1 MSDQEEISKELAAQ
15 KQRMDTLKKFVT
27 NYSKDGKSIKNKVEY
42 FEKRLQRLQD
52 WWVSFDKANHE
63 LIETGKNEKDEYFT
77 DNHFE
82 KAKTGYQDIRSKI
95 QQDMVDFKQQ
105 TEKNAATGSG
115 VSGNATPIKQCA
127 KTTTK
132 EIEFVDLLAD
142 DDDENESV
150 DGDNADNDFQEEL
163 PPTVAVMLYQKK
175 ELFDIF
181 KMLNRNETVSQ
192 GVANA
197 QLDQLKI
204 IWSEFRATYR
214 QVKVSTEKKWCDGIS
229 FNEIQQKFVTLCG
242 KLNDT
247 KNNSMQNAN
256 VKLPKVK
263 LPEFDCASDNWREFK
278 SMFDKMVHENDSIP
292 EAIKVQYLKSC
303 LKGEAAKKVSH
314 LTPEES
320 NYQDVYSILERQYG
334 NKRENVG
341 KLIEKILDIPCQS
354 AETSN
359 GLKNLFDTANECLMA
374 IKNYNVNIKDW
385 DPLIIHILKKKLH
398 KSTVIDYESK
408 LNDVRELQT
417 LSSFLQYVEHRFM
430 ALLSAENSG
439 QKSLEKTE
447 KYEKKSKKVYETPF
461 GCTYYDLANYDHL
474 QNLLYAD
481 PTVNDD
487 GEIDLLLGVAEFSK
501 IVKHGLIKGAEDSP
515 IAMNSELGWLIMGPQ
530 NVDGI
535 ESEDNEPEMSEE
547 ERYCEEHYVKNTKR
561 DDDGRLNV
569 SMAFK
574 NEKWPELGDSRKSAL
589 ATLFQLEKRF
599 EKNQELKKQYSAVV
613 KESIESGHLVLVENP
628 PNEAHY
634 IPHHAVFKES
644 TTTKLRSVYNASQK
658 TSNGKSLNEQ
668 LAVGKIVQP
677 SIFELMLR
685 WRESKI
691 AIVADL
697 EKMYKQIRL
706 NEKQQHLQMILWR
719 NSGTER
725 IKSYK
730 MTTVTFGLKNSSFLA
745 IRSLHEIAK
754 IIENKYPRAAKA
766 IMKCFYVDDY
776 TGGAESVEEAL
787 CTHREMKKAFDE
799 FGFNLRKLVSN
810 STELLKCVPGC
821 DKEEQ
826 NKSFVK
832 ALGIPWK
839 PETDEFIF
847 QITVNLKSKPETKRQ
862 LSSEIASLQYDPLGW
877 IAPVIVKAKILFQD
891 VWQLKKENKKSYD
904 WDDKLPIEIIDRWM
918 LFKSRLSALSSI
930 KMQRWLGVI
939 LTLPE
944 YRLSFQLKIYETVKK
959 GDINTAR
966 EFLAAH
972 KWINANVRS
981 ILDESDAILHAK
993 YQLIYTVG
1001 SQFSIDGGSK
1011 RWVVTQALLKRVPFH
1026 MKRLYHEHG
1035 EEKLEFNIDYVEN
1048 GHVYGA
1054 PKVDYRDDVFTPCRI
1069 LNQSIYPLLKEALID
1084 DFLDGRMNI
1093 TFPEVSASTK
1103 KGLRVLMSATVIDE
1117 QTFQS
1122 AFKDLSVAD
1131 RKTILIL
1138 SGLLRFEV
1146 LKLVLT
1152 KRWRV
1157 SYGVNEN
1164 GTRKMAIPFK
1174 AKDVAAEM
1182 TEFGHPDVA
1191 ICLTQLSYYYSGL
1204 SDEQMF
1210 QAFRI
1215 LAKTQN
1221 AAAVYEKWITS
1232 ITPKLIEPSIESYSG
1247 LNLSDPFQREEI
1259 LFPLFRFNMDII
1271 DFYLSH
1277 VVFPRE
1283 AKSFEN
1289 KLIST
1294 AWDLCSEH
1302 MQHRVTGFSGT
1313 NDTKNILPM
1322 PIAQNDLAELE
1333 DTNERVRQTLLQP
1346 ENQDYQNL
1354 PPNVSARAIIE
1365 KLVNFEIPVLLD
1377 SGALMLELN
1386 NKQVAE
1392 EWLKM
1397 ASDSFFDA
1405 AVYFD
1410 SQDVLQTVDRNDVV
1424 AEFDC
1429 SVYRENLNR
1438 CLVYLDD
1445 THTRG
1450 TDLKFPLGWKA
1461 CVTLSGEITR
1471 DKTVQACMRM
1481 RQLGKGHSIAF
1492 WASFE
1497 ADLRIRDTCNLSLHD
1512 CVNNEHV
1519 IDFICNNSRR
1529 FEVENTVHWA
1539 SAAYNYTKKLA
1550 AHKLYDDS
1558 TDDAAI
1564 RNLYEKCVDNEYLTL
1579 EEMYGDKEEV
1589 ELSDISKRKFATLTN
1604 QYEEDTGIN
1613 QFVQRIDD
1621 GVFEKLQKQ
1630 APDVKR
1636 FVHSLDEEQEKE
1648 LEQEIEE
1655 ERQIERPPKLDP
1667 ANPTFDQQLISL
1679 MVSGATGE
1687 IFSEIKRTQTLVPFA
1702 TGLMHTKL
1710 FEKYKN
1716 QPNWADHLYVTKDFV
1731 RVLANITHLCDQFLR
1746 PVWWIARVDAQND
1759 GHILVVLSSF
1769 ECDRLLVTF
1778 RKSTKSILFPFR
1790 PTLSKLH
1797 SDLLDQQDLRV
1808 TAKPST
1814 AALDVNDVAQLKMYS
1829 GSMYFKSEAEQSAYC
1844 NFLGLIPRPRTPE
1857 QEMAFE
1863 EGIIK
1868 PNGFVPVENR
1878 QRSKA
1883 VVECVN
1889 QCRFHE
1895 NPVDLAIQLIE
1906 AHHEFMRNE
1915 SHASSVLQLGSKLSI
1930 TK

>member
-63 LIETGKNEKDEYFT
+63 LIETGKNKKDEYFT

-263 LPEFDCASDNWREFK
+263 LPEFDCAS
-278 SMFDKMVHENDSIP
+278 
-292 EAIKVQYLKSC
+292 
-303 LKGEAAKKVSH
+303 EAAKKVSH

-461 GCTYYDLANYDHL
+461 GCTYCNKPHSIYKCFDFKKKSVKERSEWAKNEKACVVCLQMHEKGQCSSKYMCKTCGKKHNTLLHFEAKKEARNETQTTLIATTSNNVTTANTDGNSSQVQVLLTTKNEANLLPVAFVNVLAKNGEKILMKSIVDGCSQGALMTENAFQKLNRCADRIIADVEGVAACTQTAKKIAPITVQPHFTDKYSLDTDVIILKKITNLAYFKDDLANYDHL

-530 NVDGI
+530 SKEEHVDGI

-613 KESIESGHLVLVENP
+613 KESIESGHLVVVENP

-787 CTHREMKKAFDE
+787 CTYREMKKAFDE

-930 KMQRWLGVI
+930 KMQRWLGTTVN
-939 LTLPE
+939 TKVE
-944 YRLSFQLKIYETVKK
+944 VHGFCDACKKALSANVYLRFVNENQQVNVMLVAAKTKNAPMIEQTIPKLELCATVLLVKLVKSVRKAMSMNIEKTVLYSDSKVALAWICSDPLRYKKFVASRIKEVNKLKDAQWCHIPGAINPADCASRGIFGDELVDHPLWWHGPHFLNGKMNYDVQSEGNIEAINEEKIHALVVTSEEKMKKKLFVDDSKIIWPNISSWKKMQRVFAYIIRFVDYLKAKVALKK
-959 GDINTAR
+959 GIKCQNVEIKVENKGAPITANEIEKATNFIIR
-966 EFLAAH
+966 IAQSEYYECEVNDLE
-972 KWINANVRS
+972 KCKEIEKTS
-981 ILDESDAILHAK
+981 E
-993 YQLIYTVG
+993 
-1001 SQFSIDGGSK
+1001 
-1011 RWVVTQALLKRVPFH
+1011 LLKLNVFID
-1026 MKRLYHEHG
+1026 
-1035 EEKLEFNIDYVEN
+1035 EK
-1048 GHVYGA
+1048 
-1054 PKVDYRDDVFTPCRI
+1054 RI
-1069 LNQSIYPLLKEALID
+1069 LRVGGRITNEDIPFEMRHPILIPKKSEIAKLIIRDVHETNFHTGPKLTEALIRKKFWITNGQTTIKKQLKNCVICRKFRPKTAHQMMANRLLHELTIIEKEEFNDEVANELTTQGIMWKFSPPAAPHFNGLVEAGVKTIKTHLKRALGEQKFTFEELSTLLAQIEAAANSRPLTPMSCDTNDSTILTPAHFLLNSYPVAIANENFDETEYLHTIQQRAKWHTPNDAIKKD
-1084 DFLDGRMNI
+1084 DLVLISD
-1093 TFPEVSASTK
+1093 SAPVGK
-1103 KGLRVLMSATVIDE
+1103 WPMGRVLEVHQGQDGLTRVATVKTANNTLKRPITKLAPLPIDRSS
-1117 QTFQS
+1117 QTSTTSISEEKEKNEKIKTKTVNQTLIS
-1122 AFKDLSVAD
+1122 LLVIVALA
-1131 RKTILIL
+1131 TM
-1138 SGLLRFEV
+1138 
-1146 LKLVLT
+1146 T
-1152 KRWRV
+1152 KN
-1157 SYGVNEN
+1157 GVN
-1164 GTRKMAIPFK
+1164 
-1174 AKDVAAEM
+1174 AAPI
-1182 TEFGHPDVA
+1182 G
-1191 ICLTQLSYYYSGL
+1191 
-1204 SDEQMF
+1204 
-1210 QAFRI
+1210 
-1215 LAKTQN
+1215 
-1221 AAAVYEKWITS
+1221 
-1232 ITPKLIEPSIESYSG
+1232 
-1247 LNLSDPFQREEI
+1247 
-1259 LFPLFRFNMDII
+1259 
-1271 DFYLSH
+1271 
-1277 VVFPRE
+1277 
-1283 AKSFEN
+1283 
-1289 KLIST
+1289 ST
-1294 AWDLCSEH
+1294 
-1302 MQHRVTGFSGT
+1302 V
-1313 NDTKNILPM
+1313 
-1322 PIAQNDLAELE
+1322 
-1333 DTNERVRQTLLQP
+1333 ERVRRSP
-1346 ENQDYQNL
+1346 D
-1354 PPNVSARAIIE
+1354 
-1365 KLVNFEIPVLLD
+1365 F
-1377 SGALMLELN
+1377 
-1386 NKQVAE
+1386 
-1392 EWLKM
+1392 WL
-1397 ASDSFFDA
+1397 A
-1405 AVYFD
+1405 
-1410 SQDVLQTVDRNDVV
+1410 
-1424 AEFDC
+1424 
-1429 SVYRENLNR
+1429 
-1438 CLVYLDD
+1438 
-1445 THTRG
+1445 
-1450 TDLKFPLGWKA
+1450 
-1461 CVTLSGEITR
+1461 
-1471 DKTVQACMRM
+1471 
-1481 RQLGKGHSIAF
+1481 GHYY
-1492 WASFE
+1492 
-1497 ADLRIRDTCNLSLHD
+1497 D
-1512 CVNNEHV
+1512 
-1519 IDFICNNSRR
+1519 
-1529 FEVENTVHWA
+1529 
-1539 SAAYNYTKKLA
+1539 KLA
-1550 AHKLYDDS
+1550 TEDIAIHK
-1558 TDDAAI
+1558 TIA
-1564 RNLYEKCVDNEYLTL
+1564 
-1579 EEMYGDKEEV
+1579 
-1589 ELSDISKRKFATLTN
+1589 ELKT
-1604 QYEEDTGIN
+1604 
-1613 QFVQRIDD
+1613 
-1621 GVFEKLQKQ
+1621 
-1630 APDVKR
+1630 
-1636 FVHSLDEEQEKE
+1636 
-1648 LEQEIEE
+1648 
-1655 ERQIERPPKLDP
+1655 
-1667 ANPTFDQQLISL
+1667 
-1679 MVSGATGE
+1679 
-1687 IFSEIKRTQTLVPFA
+1687 
-1702 TGLMHTKL
+1702 
-1710 FEKYKN
+1710 
-1716 QPNWADHLYVTKDFV
+1716 
-1731 RVLANITHLCDQFLR
+1731 
-1746 PVWWIARVDAQND
+1746 
-1759 GHILVVLSSF
+1759 SS
-1769 ECDRLLVTF
+1769 
-1778 RKSTKSILFPFR
+1778 
-1790 PTLSKLH
+1790 
-1797 SDLLDQQDLRV
+1797 
-1808 TAKPST
+1808 
-1814 AALDVNDVAQLKMYS
+1814 
-1829 GSMYFKSEAEQSAYC
+1829 
-1844 NFLGLIPRPRTPE
+1844 
-1857 QEMAFE
+1857 
-1863 EGIIK
+1863 
-1868 PNGFVPVENR
+1868 
-1878 QRSKA
+1878 
-1883 VVECVN
+1883 
-1889 QCRFHE
+1889 
-1895 NPVDLAIQLIE
+1895 
-1906 AHHEFMRNE
+1906 
-1915 SHASSVLQLGSKLSI
+1915 
-1930 TK
+1930 